1 MRNSLS
7 DLVAKKIY
15 FTCAAVE
22 RNKTPLSIVQVQK
35 VEIETVDLLRKSNSL
50 ALHALHIRQELGV
63 GKGNSPLGPL
73 PDSLAFL
80 GRSLIGQ
87 VKLTVD
93 SVTMRGDIKQLTR
106 FLRSDHELPCGERP
120 FRASKRSPVHQK
132 QVELGDENCVA
143 CESP

>member
-1 MRNSLS
+1 MCETVYLIWS
-7 DLVAKKIY
+7 AKKIY

-50 ALHALHIRQELGV
+50 ALHIRQELGV

-87 VKLTVD
+87 VKLTVE
-93 SVTMRGDIKQLTR
+93 SVTIARG
-106 FLRSDHELPCGERP
+106 
-120 FRASKRSPVHQK
+120 HQA
-132 QVELGDENCVA
+132 VD
-143 CESP
+143 